1 MKQMQS
7 APYWPTLVILCTSLS
22 NRRHDASSN
31 EEEEEVDEAVE
42 AEEGV
47 RGLMEEN
54 LQLLEEVYKHLCGAL
69 QGRRERVRRT
79 PATVC
84 GSCISC
90 IGLTLLNQIKV
101 NI

>member
-1 MKQMQS
+1 MKQKQS

-31 EEEEEVDEAVE
+31 EEEEEEEAVE